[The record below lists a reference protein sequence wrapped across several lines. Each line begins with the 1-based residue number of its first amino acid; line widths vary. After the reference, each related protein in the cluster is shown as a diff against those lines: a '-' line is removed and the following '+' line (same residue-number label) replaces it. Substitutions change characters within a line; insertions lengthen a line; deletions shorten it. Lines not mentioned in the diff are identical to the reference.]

1 MRRAVIGFLVAPV
14 VGVAV
19 STLAVLPSEFYG
31 LWWVYLLVGSAIAYL
46 SALVFGLPA
55 YLLMKRVM
63 RLQWW
68 QVIVAGALC
77 GLPFW
82 LVSEYPYTTAYF
94 RNQGM
99 TNLALY
105 VASGAIAGLVFWLIT
120 RGAAPSNSTP
130 HTDARASSV
139 LHEPPSA
146 RAGERG
152 R

>member
-19 STLAVLPSEFYG
+19 STLVVLPSEVYG
-31 LWWVYLLVGSAIAYL
+31 IWWIYLLAGSGIAYL
-46 SALVFGLPA
+46 SALLFGLPA

-63 RLQWW
+63 RLRWW
-68 QVIVAGALC
+68 QVISAGALC

-94 RNQGM
+94 RAQAM

-105 VASGAIAGLVFWLIT
+105 VASGAIAGFVFWVIT
-120 RGAAPSNSTP
+120 RRPAPSNSTP
-130 HTDARASSV
+130 QTDARAGSV
-139 LHEPPSA
+139 L
-146 RAGERG
+146 
-152 R
+152 

>member
-1 MRRAVIGFLVAPV
+1 MQRAVIGFLVAPV
-14 VGVAV
+14 VGVAA
-19 STLAVLPSEFYG
+19 STLAILLPEFYG
-31 LWWVYLLVGSAIAYL
+31 LWWIYLLVGSAIAYL

-55 YLLMKRVM
+55 YLLMKRVT
-63 RLQWW
+63 RLHWW
-68 QVIVAGALC
+68 QVIAAGSVC

-94 RNQGM
+94 RNQAM

-120 RGAAPSNSTP
+120 RGPAPSNSTL

-139 LHEPPSA
+139 LNEPPSA

>member
-1 MRRAVIGFLVAPV
+1 MRRAVVGFLVAPV
-14 VGVAV
+14 VGVAA
-19 STLAVLPSEFYG
+19 TTFAILPSDLHG
-31 LWWVYLLVGSAIAYL
+31 LWWIYLLYGTAIAYL

-55 YLLMKRVM
+55 YLLMKRVTT
-63 RLQWW
+63 LHWW

-77 GLPFW
+77 SLPFW

-94 RNQGM
+94 RNQAM

-105 VASGAIAGLVFWLIT
+105 VSCGAIAGLVFWFIT
-120 RGAAPSNSTP
+120 RRPAPSNSTP

-146 RAGERG
+146 RAGERE